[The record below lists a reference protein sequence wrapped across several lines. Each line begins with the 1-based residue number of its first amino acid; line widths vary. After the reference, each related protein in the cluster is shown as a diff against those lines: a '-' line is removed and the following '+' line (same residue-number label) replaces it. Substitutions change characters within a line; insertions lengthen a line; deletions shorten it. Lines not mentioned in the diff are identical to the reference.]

1 MKKEGGKGAMISMDG
16 QMQMSLRGLI
26 YMGEEEE
33 EEACVMGM

>member
-1 MKKEGGKGAMISMDG
+1 MISMDG

-33 EEACVMGM
+33 EEEACVMGM